1 MNRPRFAFAKKN
13 KKSPFSRR
21 KQGKN
26 AYWQQLLVLDVL
38 VDGLGGSLAGTHG
51 LDDGSG
57 TGHGIAAGVHAVTA
71 GLAVVAVGDDAAAP

>member
-1 MNRPRFAFAKKN
+1 MR
-13 KKSPFSRR
+13 
-21 KQGKN
+21 
-26 AYWQQLLVLDVL
+26 QQLLVLDVL

-71 GLAVVAVGDDAAAP
+71 GLAVVAVGDDAAVLVGLQTRGWWSGSAGWGWCPGS